1 MKVLK
6 RWFSCFMYFCTVFL
20 EGMAEMI
27 NIFGVL
33 SVFIS
38 FDLLSYKVRLVFGF
52 LPVSF
57 LFLMQ
62 SLISNWQ
69 PCFFVCTTSYVF
81 ACTVSFLI
89 LIYLFA
95 FAWAGL
101 RSYCSLFNTQLC
113 INVYGSFIC
122 NSQNKA
128 KFFTG

>member
-1 MKVLK
+1 
-6 RWFSCFMYFCTVFL
+6 MYFCIVFL

-27 NIFGVL
+27 NMFGV

-38 FDLLSYKVRLVFGF
+38 FDLLSYKVHLVFGF

-57 LFLMQ
+57 LFLLMPAFDFQ
-62 SLISNWQ
+62 LTTL
-69 PCFFVCTTSYVF
+69 FFVCTTSYVF

-89 LIYLFA
+89 LVYLFA

-101 RSYCSLFNTQLC
+101 RPYRSLFNTQLC